1 MTSPSA
7 PITERKYLLPFI
19 LVTSL
24 FFLWSI
30 GVHLNDVLVPHF
42 KKAFDLTDFQ
52 SSFIQVAFFGGYF
65 LAAFPAGRLMEKIGY
80 KNGILV
86 GLLICSAGTLLFLP
100 AASSR
105 QYAFF
110 LLALF
115 VMSSGQSFL
124 EVGANPYVT
133 ILGPPETSARRLN
146 FAQSFNAVG
155 GALVP
160 TLGAAFIL
168 SGIEHTAAQRAAMTP
183 QELQAYITS
192 EANMVRAPY
201 LVITA
206 IFLSVAA
213 FIYLAL
219 PKVDPR
225 QSEEAPATAPSTNDS
240 GRLLAHAHLIK
251 GIVAQFFYVGAQ
263 VGVASFVIRF
273 TKHTMPETLDR
284 MANWGSQFLS
294 SHQGENATFVT
305 HLIPDSPEKMA
316 ALFLVAHQIGFMIG
330 RFSGSWMMKRI
341 SAPRL
346 LAIFGIGAL
355 VCIWIGIAASGLV
368 SVLAIVLVG
377 FFNSIMFPTI
387 FALSLKNLGGLT
399 KRASSFLVMSIV
411 GGALI
416 PAAMGKLSDVSNIQI
431 AFIVPSISYLYVI
444 YFAVSGYKPASALSL
459 PETAA
464 AVEAGAK

>member
-1 MTSPSA
+1 MTPAPA

-30 GVHLNDVLVPHF
+30 GVHLNDILIPHL

-52 SSFIQVAFFGGYF
+52 SSFIQAAFFGGYF

-80 KNGILV
+80 RKGILI
-86 GLLICSAGTLLFLP
+86 GLVICSAGTFLFIP

-105 QYAFF
+105 QYVFF

-133 ILGPPETSARRLN
+133 VLGPPKSSERRLN

-155 GALVP
+155 ATLVP

-168 SGIEHTAAQRAAMTP
+168 SGVEHTAAQRAAMNP

-192 EANMVRAPY
+192 EANMVKVPY
-201 LVITA
+201 LVVTA
-206 IFLSVAA
+206 IFLLVAA
-213 FIYLAL
+213 LIYFAHL
-219 PKVDPR
+219 PEVDAR
-225 QSEEAPATAPSTNDS
+225 AETEQDTKK
-240 GRLLAHAHLIK
+240 GFGHVLAHPHLVK
-251 GIVAQFFYVGAQ
+251 GVIAQFFYVGAQ
-263 VGVASFVIRF
+263 VGIGSFVIRF
-273 TKHTMPETLDR
+273 AKHTMPETLDS
-284 MANWGSQFLS
+284 MAAWGSRFLAA
-294 SHQGENATFVT
+294 HQGESARFVT
-305 HLIPDSPEKMA
+305 YLIPDSSEKMA

-330 RFSGSWMMKRI
+330 RFSGSWMMKRV
-341 SAPRL
+341 SASRL
-346 LAIFGIGAL
+346 LAIFGVGAATSLLVGIGTS
-355 VCIWIGIAASGLV
+355 GIA

-387 FALSLKNLGGLT
+387 FALSLKNLGTLT
-399 KRASSFLVMSIV
+399 KRGSSLLVMSIV
-411 GGALI
+411 GGGLI
-416 PAAMGKLSDVSNIQI
+416 PPLMGKISDVSNIQR
-431 AFIVPSISYLYVI
+431 AFIVPLICYLYVI
-444 YFAVSGYKPASALSL
+444 YFAVSGYR
-459 PETAA
+459 PEPVFGGREAA
-464 AVEAGAK
+464 GVAEAK